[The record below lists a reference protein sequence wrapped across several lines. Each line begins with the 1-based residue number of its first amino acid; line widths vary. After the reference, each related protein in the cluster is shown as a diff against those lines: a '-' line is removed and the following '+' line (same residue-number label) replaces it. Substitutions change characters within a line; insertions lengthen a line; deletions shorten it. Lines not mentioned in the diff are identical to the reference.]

1 VVVNPREAKGWLEP
15 LFMDTTRARL
25 HEALRRRDR
34 SGRFRLYY
42 PVTESGAPIYVHAK
56 IMIVDD
62 LALRVGSSN
71 LNSRSMRL
79 DTECDVLIASTLAA
93 NASCSETIRAF
104 RDGLLSE
111 HLGVDAQTVR
121 AKIDECGSLV
131 AAIEALR
138 GRAKSL
144 RPYETPDLSAVEAWL
159 ADHDVLAPAD
169 DEDPFEPLAKRRVL
183 KRPRLALRRRH
194 AGKSLR

>member
-1 VVVNPREAKGWLEP
+1 
-15 LFMDTTRARL
+15 
-25 HEALRRRDR
+25 
-34 SGRFRLYY
+34 
-42 PVTESGAPIYVHAK
+42 
-56 IMIVDD
+56 MIVDD

-79 DTECDVLIASTLAA
+79 DTECDVLIATTLAA
-93 NASCSETIRAF
+93 NGSCSETIRAF

-111 HLGVDAQTVR
+111 HLGLDAQTVS

-169 DEDPFEPLAKRRVL
+169 DEDPFEPLAKRRIL
-183 KRPRLALRRRH
+183 ARPRLALRRLH
-194 AGKSLR
+194 AAKPL